1 MKKLKVL
8 ILDDNEMF
16 RKGISKLLIDI
27 SLIEVIRD
35 SESINMSIE
44 ILENQAINVLIIDT
58 HVNGSESKSFI
69 KKVQSTQPNL
79 KIIVLTNELKVTT
92 VLEMVKAGVSSF
104 LLKNTSLDELVHA
117 IELVNSGESYFP
129 KEISSII
136 FRDLAN
142 PVLKASSYNNG
153 LVSLTI
159 REREIL
165 EYIST
170 EFTNKEIASKLF
182 ISHRTVDTH
191 RRNLLIKLD
200 VRNTA
205 GLVRYYY
212 SNLNENQREKQ
223 Y

>member
-1 MKKLKVL
+1 MKKLNLL

-27 SLIEVIRD
+27 PLIEVIRD
-35 SESINMSIE
+35 SKSIDMSIE

-58 HVNGSESKSFI
+58 YVDGSESNSFI
-69 KKVQSTQPNL
+69 KKVQSIQPNL

-92 VLEMVKAGVSSF
+92 VLEMVKAGVSS
-104 LLKNTSLDELVHA
+104 LLSKNTSLDELVHA
-117 IELVNSGESYFP
+117 IELVNLGESYFS

-142 PVLKASSYNNG
+142 PVPEASSYNNG
-153 LVSLTI
+153 QVSLTN
-159 REREIL
+159 REKEIL
-165 EYIST
+165 EYISK

-212 SNLNENQREKQ
+212 SNTNKGQRGDQ

>member
-1 MKKLKVL
+1 MKKLNLL
-8 ILDDNEMF
+8 ILDDNELH
-16 RKGISKLLIDI
+16 RKGISKLLIDNPI
-27 SLIEVIRD
+27 IEVIRD
-35 SESINMSIE
+35 SESIDTSIK
-44 ILENQAINVLIIDT
+44 ILENQDINVLIIDS
-58 HVNGSESKSFI
+58 HVNGSESNSFI
-69 KKVQSTQPNL
+69 KKVQSIQPDL

-142 PVLKASSYNNG
+142 PVPEASSYNNG
-153 LVSLTI
+153 QVSLTN
-159 REREIL
+159 REKEIL
-165 EYIST
+165 EYISK

-212 SNLNENQREKQ
+212 SNTNKDQRGDQ